1 MNAHSLKIDT
11 TKSTEGQVPITLDA
25 AEKTAGQ
32 ILYQY
37 VVKLSSQENS
47 KGLVNMR
54 EFAAKKVFL
63 FVIDGT
69 SIGDH
74 LTGILKS
81 PEFVSNSDL
90 GHDVSLTLTAT
101 SQFKTYPTITD
112 YRVQLQL
119 KNNPGLLDYTA
130 MEKAVT
136 EINASGAV
144 TKTSTGLQKFTAMY
158 KVSAKSSDGI
168 MVDIVK
174 AQTLTLTGGSVA
186 TTAVYV
192 KPDEKDVMNITPMPD
207 LCIVEFDIF
216 AGERTPA
223 LSSGHCYYE
232 TNDKKNHT
240 VKTTMNNGN
249 FTVNTNVTITEPES
263 KAWCDFDIDPK
274 TNTIYMTFEKPLS
287 TYNFYGY
294 GKNPLTDVPVGKDTK
309 VNFTS
314 SGQVNNCHG
323 KYDGTVTAKCTN
335 GEFVKVFG
343 DGQSW
348 KLVDSFGNFSK
359 STAGLNLTEIV
370 ETTCGSAAIFPA
382 ALIIA
387 AVSLL
392 NIFK

>member
-37 VVKLSSQENS
+37 VVKLSPQENS
-47 KGLVNMR
+47 KGLINMR

-69 SIGDH
+69 ALDV
-74 LTGILKS
+74 TGTLES

-101 SQFKTYPTITD
+101 SQFKTYPKITD

-144 TKTSTGLQKFTAMY
+144 TETNTGLQKFTAMY
-158 KVSAKSSDGI
+158 KVSAQSSDKI

-174 AQTLTLTGGSVA
+174 AQTLTLTGGSVT

-223 LSSGHCYYE
+223 LSSGHCYIE
-232 TNDKKNHT
+232 TKNKNLT
-240 VKTTMNNGN
+240 VKATLDQGN
-249 FTVNTNVTITEPES
+249 FTVKTNVTLTEPAT
-263 KAWCDFDIDPK
+263 KAW
-274 TNTIYMTFEKPLS
+274 
-287 TYNFYGY
+287 
-294 GKNPLTDVPVGKDTK
+294 
-309 VNFTS
+309 
-314 SGQVNNCHG
+314 
-323 KYDGTVTAKCTN
+323 
-335 GEFVKVFG
+335 
-343 DGQSW
+343 
-348 KLVDSFGNFSK
+348 
-359 STAGLNLTEIV
+359 
-370 ETTCGSAAIFPA
+370 
-382 ALIIA
+382 
-387 AVSLL
+387 
-392 NIFK
+392 